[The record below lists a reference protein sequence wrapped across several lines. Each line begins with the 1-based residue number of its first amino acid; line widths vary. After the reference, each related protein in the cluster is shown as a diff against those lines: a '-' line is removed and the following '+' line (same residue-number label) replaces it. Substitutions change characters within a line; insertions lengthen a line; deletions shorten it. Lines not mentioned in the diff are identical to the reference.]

1 MSDSAALR
9 FELLKVQRSRR
20 LHLAALAIALFLG
33 LMLLG
38 FYMYASN
45 ETSGR
50 ADFRYTFE
58 NRSYFNGL
66 TFALYT
72 FYFGFLLVLPI
83 FVATEGGAQI
93 AGETASGT
101 MLLMLS
107 RPVSRTRLFFA
118 KLRLAAGIAAA
129 LVIGLLA
136 AALVVGLIAV
146 GWGDLDLYPGILQM
160 TDRHQHLPQGQALA
174 RFALLLPFASL
185 ALLTPLALSVLISTW
200 MRSPVNAVGT
210 AMALYVILY
219 VIAEIHFFDRLR
231 PWLFTSYMG
240 YWRELLQEDII
251 WRHVLRVAS
260 RLLGFTTLFLALA
273 LHRFR
278 TREED

>member
-1 MSDSAALR
+1 MSAGAMHR
-9 FELLKVQRSRR
+9 FELLKLVRSKRP
-20 LHLAALAIALFLG
+20 HLALFTVVLFLG

-38 FYMYASN
+38 FYMYATN
-45 ETSGR
+45 ETSGQ
-50 ADFRYTFE
+50 AEFRYTFE

-66 TFALYT
+66 TFALYA

-83 FVATEGGAQI
+83 FVATEGGSQI
-93 AGETASGT
+93 AGETSAGT
-101 MLLMLS
+101 MLMLLA
-107 RPVSRTRLFFA
+107 RPLSRTRVFLA
-118 KLRLAAGIAAA
+118 KLRLAIA
-129 LVIGLLA
+129 LSVGLTVGLLTT
-136 AALVVGLIAV
+136 ALAVGLVAV

-174 RFALLLPFASL
+174 RFALLLPFASV
-185 ALLTPLALSVLISTW
+185 ALLAPLALSMLISAW

-210 AMALYVILY
+210 SVALYVILY
-219 VIAEIHFFDRLR
+219 VVAEIHFFEELR

-240 YWRELLQEDII
+240 FWRELLQEDIV
-251 WRHVLRVAS
+251 WRHVLRDAA